1 MAHTADIKPYVL
13 TGRAQVWHLGPGLA
27 SQHVP
32 TAGQPAQGRDSGPP
46 FSPSGAWCCVGA
58 PLPSSSRPQDLL
70 SWGVSEK
77 AHVSPQLLPSSQSSH
92 VNISLLRAQ
101 RLGGCVSGPKAR
113 QRNVP
118 GAPAPAASAVRGWAG
133 FSGFSQC
140 RAFVLRGNCTEGPG
154 SPVLLGHMEHLWQIS
169 PGVLGVPRP
178 RPSPSVLLGMGC
190 DLQEGN
196 STCRKPAPTEASPV

>member
-1 MAHTADIKPYVL
+1 M
-13 TGRAQVWHLGPGLA
+13 GGPGGSHSRHQALCSDRPCPSLA
-27 SQHVP
+27 P
-32 TAGQPAQGRDSGPP
+32 RPRPCLPACPHCGSACTGPGFRATLLPIRGLVLCWGSPP
-46 FSPSGAWCCVGA
+46 F
-58 PLPSSSRPQDLL
+58 LQRPQDLL

-154 SPVLLGHMEHLWQIS
+154 SPVLLGHLEHLWQIS

-178 RPSPSVLLGMGC
+178 HPPPHLSPP
-190 DLQEGN
+190 GN
-196 STCRKPAPTEASPV
+196 GV